1 MRHWF
6 HLLIRNSFFQV
17 GLGIFLVMILGGLV
31 LRMLEIGKI
40 TEGEAPFWWAIVT
53 MTTVG
58 YGDFV
63 PKTPEGRM
71 FAVLVMFA
79 GISLTA
85 MFTAIISSIF
95 VAKRIREEKGLEKV
109 NIKNHIIL
117 CGWNRNADKII
128 HSIQYLAEAPRKNI
142 VLINDLDE
150 EEIERLKTRYRK
162 IRLHFVVGDFTSEQ
176 VLEKANLEA
185 AETVIIIPSDINDS
199 IQNPDDKTILA
210 ALTIKGLEPNI
221 RLIAYL
227 HDRENLTHIKRANA
241 DEVVISDDFG
251 AYLNYRTDV
260 DSLSTRVSPTLFYP
274 LMAKV
279 GDEKQSDKIMEHF
292 YNPDEFYGEWMLPST
307 TRNDPTF
314 PRQRYWKGAIWPPL
328 NFLTYL
334 SLRQA
339 GYSAAAT
346 ELSEKSLKLIMTE
359 WTRKGYV
366 SENYSAITGT
376 GDDTRLSSDR
386 FHSWGALFG
395 IMTFIE
401 NGFLPKTE
409 KPLD

>member
-58 YGDFV
+58 YGDFA

-128 HSIQYLAEAPRKNI
+128 DSIQYLAEAPRKNI

-150 EEIERLKTRYRK
+150 EEIARLKTRYRK

-199 IQNPDDKTILA
+199 IQNPDDKTIRA

-251 AYLNYRTDV
+251 AYMLASHVMDPGIPQTVNRLLDNVSKNRFKRVDIPSEFIGKPFDNLFNHFRKKNNSILVGIFSEEENLGIGEILSADTLALDAFIERKLKEGGISLKEESKISLEINPGSNYRIKDGN
-260 DSLSTRVSPTLFYP
+260 R
-274 LMAKV
+274 
-279 GDEKQSDKIMEHF
+279 
-292 YNPDEFYGEWMLPST
+292 
-307 TRNDPTF
+307 
-314 PRQRYWKGAIWPPL
+314 AIIIP
-328 NFLTYL
+328 
-334 SLRQA
+334 
-339 GYSAAAT
+339 
-346 ELSEKSLKLIMTE
+346 
-359 WTRKGYV
+359 
-366 SENYSAITGT
+366 
-376 GDDTRLSSDR
+376 
-386 FHSWGALFG
+386 
-395 IMTFIE
+395 
-401 NGFLPKTE
+401 
-409 KPLD
+409 

>member
-58 YGDFV
+58 YGDFT
-63 PKTPEGRM
+63 PKTLEGRM
-71 FAVLVMFA
+71 FAVFVMFA

-150 EEIERLKTRYRK
+150 EEIARLKTRYRK

-199 IQNPDDKTILA
+199 IQNPDDKTIRA

-251 AYLNYRTDV
+251 AYMLASHVMNPGIPQTVNRLLDNVSKNRFKRVDIPSEFIGKPFDNLFNHFRKKNNSILVGVFSEEENLGIGEILSADTLALDAFIERKLKEGGISLKEESKISLEINPGSNYRIKDGN
-260 DSLSTRVSPTLFYP
+260 R
-274 LMAKV
+274 
-279 GDEKQSDKIMEHF
+279 
-292 YNPDEFYGEWMLPST
+292 
-307 TRNDPTF
+307 
-314 PRQRYWKGAIWPPL
+314 AI
-328 NFLTYL
+328 
-334 SLRQA
+334 
-339 GYSAAAT
+339 
-346 ELSEKSLKLIMTE
+346 I
-359 WTRKGYV
+359 
-366 SENYSAITGT
+366 IT
-376 GDDTRLSSDR
+376 
-386 FHSWGALFG
+386 
-395 IMTFIE
+395 
-401 NGFLPKTE
+401 
-409 KPLD
+409 

>member
-58 YGDFV
+58 YGDFT
-63 PKTPEGRM
+63 PKTLEGRM
-71 FAVLVMFA
+71 FAVFVMFA

-128 HSIQYLAEAPRKNI
+128 DSIQYLAEAPRKNI

-150 EEIERLKTRYRK
+150 EEIARLKTRYRK

-199 IQNPDDKTILA
+199 IQNPDDKTIRA

-251 AYLNYRTDV
+251 AYMLASHVMNPGIPQTVNRLLDNVSKNRFKRVDIPSEFIGKPFDNLFNHFRKKNNSILVGVFSEEENLGIGEILSADTLALDAFIERKLKEGGISLKEESKISLEINPGSNYRIKDGN
-260 DSLSTRVSPTLFYP
+260 R
-274 LMAKV
+274 
-279 GDEKQSDKIMEHF
+279 
-292 YNPDEFYGEWMLPST
+292 
-307 TRNDPTF
+307 
-314 PRQRYWKGAIWPPL
+314 AIIIP
-328 NFLTYL
+328 
-334 SLRQA
+334 
-339 GYSAAAT
+339 
-346 ELSEKSLKLIMTE
+346 
-359 WTRKGYV
+359 
-366 SENYSAITGT
+366 
-376 GDDTRLSSDR
+376 
-386 FHSWGALFG
+386 
-395 IMTFIE
+395 
-401 NGFLPKTE
+401 
-409 KPLD
+409 

>member
-6 HLLIRNSFFQV
+6 RLLIRNSFFQV

-58 YGDFV
+58 YGDFA

-117 CGWNRNADKII
+117 CGWNRNSEKII
-128 HSIQYLAEAPRKNI
+128 DSIQYLAERGRKDI

-150 EEIERLKTRYRK
+150 EEIARLKTRYRK
-162 IRLHFVVGDFTSEQ
+162 IRLHFVAGDFTSEQ
-176 VLEKANLEA
+176 VLVKANLEV
-185 AETVIIIPSDINDS
+185 AETVIIIPSDISDS
-199 IQNPDDKTILA
+199 IHNPDDKTILA

-227 HDRENLTHIKRANA
+227 HNRENLTHIKSCLLYTSDAA
-241 DEVVISDDFG
+241 DE
-251 AYLNYRTDV
+251 
-260 DSLSTRVSPTLFYP
+260 
-274 LMAKV
+274 
-279 GDEKQSDKIMEHF
+279 
-292 YNPDEFYGEWMLPST
+292 
-307 TRNDPTF
+307 
-314 PRQRYWKGAIWPPL
+314 
-328 NFLTYL
+328 
-334 SLRQA
+334 
-339 GYSAAAT
+339 
-346 ELSEKSLKLIMTE
+346 
-359 WTRKGYV
+359 
-366 SENYSAITGT
+366 
-376 GDDTRLSSDR
+376 
-386 FHSWGALFG
+386 
-395 IMTFIE
+395 
-401 NGFLPKTE
+401 
-409 KPLD
+409 

>member
-58 YGDFV
+58 YGDFA

-128 HSIQYLAEAPRKNI
+128 DSIQYLAEAPRKNI

-150 EEIERLKTRYRK
+150 EEIARLKTRYRK

-251 AYLNYRTDV
+251 AYMLASHVMDPGIPQTVNRLLDNVSKNRFKRVDIPSEFIGKPFDNLFNHFRKKNNSILVGVFSEEENLGIGEILSADTLALDAFIERKLKEGGISLKEESKISLEINPGSNYRIKDGN
-260 DSLSTRVSPTLFYP
+260 R
-274 LMAKV
+274 
-279 GDEKQSDKIMEHF
+279 
-292 YNPDEFYGEWMLPST
+292 
-307 TRNDPTF
+307 
-314 PRQRYWKGAIWPPL
+314 AI
-328 NFLTYL
+328 
-334 SLRQA
+334 
-339 GYSAAAT
+339 
-346 ELSEKSLKLIMTE
+346 I
-359 WTRKGYV
+359 
-366 SENYSAITGT
+366 IT
-376 GDDTRLSSDR
+376 
-386 FHSWGALFG
+386 
-395 IMTFIE
+395 
-401 NGFLPKTE
+401 
-409 KPLD
+409 

>member
-58 YGDFV
+58 YGDFT
-63 PKTPEGRM
+63 PKTLEGRM
-71 FAVLVMFA
+71 FAVFVMFA

-150 EEIERLKTRYRK
+150 EEIARLKTRYRK

-176 VLEKANLEA
+176 VLEKANLEV

-199 IQNPDDKTILA
+199 IQNPDDKTIRA

-251 AYLNYRTDV
+251 AYMLASHVMDPGIPQTVNRLLDNVSKNRFKRVDIPSEFIGKPFDNLFNHFRKKNNSILVGVFSEEENLGIGEILSADTLALDAFIERKLKEGGISLKEESKISLEINPGSNYRIKDGN
-260 DSLSTRVSPTLFYP
+260 R
-274 LMAKV
+274 
-279 GDEKQSDKIMEHF
+279 
-292 YNPDEFYGEWMLPST
+292 
-307 TRNDPTF
+307 
-314 PRQRYWKGAIWPPL
+314 AIIIP
-328 NFLTYL
+328 
-334 SLRQA
+334 
-339 GYSAAAT
+339 
-346 ELSEKSLKLIMTE
+346 
-359 WTRKGYV
+359 
-366 SENYSAITGT
+366 
-376 GDDTRLSSDR
+376 
-386 FHSWGALFG
+386 
-395 IMTFIE
+395 
-401 NGFLPKTE
+401 
-409 KPLD
+409 

>member
-58 YGDFV
+58 YGDFA

-251 AYLNYRTDV
+251 AYMLASHVMDPGIPQTVNRLLDNVSKNRFKRVDIPSEFIGKPFDNLFNHFRKKNNSILVGVFSEEENLGIGEILSADTIALDAFIERKLKEGGISLKEESKISLEINPGSNYRIKDGN
-260 DSLSTRVSPTLFYP
+260 R
-274 LMAKV
+274 
-279 GDEKQSDKIMEHF
+279 
-292 YNPDEFYGEWMLPST
+292 
-307 TRNDPTF
+307 
-314 PRQRYWKGAIWPPL
+314 AI
-328 NFLTYL
+328 
-334 SLRQA
+334 
-339 GYSAAAT
+339 
-346 ELSEKSLKLIMTE
+346 I
-359 WTRKGYV
+359 
-366 SENYSAITGT
+366 IT
-376 GDDTRLSSDR
+376 
-386 FHSWGALFG
+386 
-395 IMTFIE
+395 
-401 NGFLPKTE
+401 
-409 KPLD
+409 

>member
-58 YGDFV
+58 YGDFA

-128 HSIQYLAEAPRKNI
+128 DSIQYLAEAPRKNI

-150 EEIERLKTRYRK
+150 EEIARLKTRYRK

-176 VLEKANLEA
+176 VLEKANLEV

-199 IQNPDDKTILA
+199 IQNPDDKTIRA

-251 AYLNYRTDV
+251 AYMLASHVMDPGIPQTVNRLLDNVSKNRFKRVDIPSEFIGKPFDNLFNHFRKKNNSILVGVFSEEENLGIGEILSADTLALDAFIERKLKEGGISLKEESKISLEINPGSNYRIKDGN
-260 DSLSTRVSPTLFYP
+260 R
-274 LMAKV
+274 
-279 GDEKQSDKIMEHF
+279 
-292 YNPDEFYGEWMLPST
+292 
-307 TRNDPTF
+307 
-314 PRQRYWKGAIWPPL
+314 AI
-328 NFLTYL
+328 
-334 SLRQA
+334 
-339 GYSAAAT
+339 
-346 ELSEKSLKLIMTE
+346 I
-359 WTRKGYV
+359 
-366 SENYSAITGT
+366 IT
-376 GDDTRLSSDR
+376 
-386 FHSWGALFG
+386 
-395 IMTFIE
+395 
-401 NGFLPKTE
+401 
-409 KPLD
+409 

>member
-58 YGDFV
+58 YGDFA

-199 IQNPDDKTILA
+199 IQNPDDKTIRA

-251 AYLNYRTDV
+251 AYMLASHVMDPGIPQTVNRLLDNVSKNRFKRVDIPSEFIGKPFDNLFNHFRKKNNSILVGVFSEEENLGIGEILSADTLALDAFIERKLKEGGISLKEESKISLEINPGSNYRIKDGN
-260 DSLSTRVSPTLFYP
+260 R
-274 LMAKV
+274 
-279 GDEKQSDKIMEHF
+279 
-292 YNPDEFYGEWMLPST
+292 
-307 TRNDPTF
+307 
-314 PRQRYWKGAIWPPL
+314 AIIIP
-328 NFLTYL
+328 
-334 SLRQA
+334 
-339 GYSAAAT
+339 
-346 ELSEKSLKLIMTE
+346 
-359 WTRKGYV
+359 
-366 SENYSAITGT
+366 
-376 GDDTRLSSDR
+376 
-386 FHSWGALFG
+386 
-395 IMTFIE
+395 
-401 NGFLPKTE
+401 
-409 KPLD
+409 

>member
-58 YGDFV
+58 YGDFA

-95 VAKRIREEKGLEKV
+95 VAKRIREEKGLEKL

-150 EEIERLKTRYRK
+150 EEIARMKTRYRK

-199 IQNPDDKTILA
+199 IQNPDDKTIRA

-251 AYLNYRTDV
+251 AYMLASHVMNPGIPQTVNRLLDNVSKNRFKRVDIPSEFIGKPFDNLFNHFRKKNNSILVGVFSEEENLGIGEILSADTLALDAFIERKLKEGGISLKEESKISLEINPGSNYRIKDGN
-260 DSLSTRVSPTLFYP
+260 R
-274 LMAKV
+274 
-279 GDEKQSDKIMEHF
+279 
-292 YNPDEFYGEWMLPST
+292 
-307 TRNDPTF
+307 
-314 PRQRYWKGAIWPPL
+314 AI
-328 NFLTYL
+328 
-334 SLRQA
+334 
-339 GYSAAAT
+339 
-346 ELSEKSLKLIMTE
+346 I
-359 WTRKGYV
+359 
-366 SENYSAITGT
+366 IT
-376 GDDTRLSSDR
+376 
-386 FHSWGALFG
+386 
-395 IMTFIE
+395 
-401 NGFLPKTE
+401 
-409 KPLD
+409 

>member
-58 YGDFV
+58 YGDFT
-63 PKTPEGRM
+63 PKTLEGRM
-71 FAVLVMFA
+71 FAVFVMFA

-128 HSIQYLAEAPRKNI
+128 DSIQYLAEAPRKNI

-150 EEIERLKTRYRK
+150 EEIARLKTRYRK

-199 IQNPDDKTILA
+199 IQNPDDKTIRA

-251 AYLNYRTDV
+251 AYMLASHVMDPGIPQTVNRLLDNVSKNRFKRVDIPSEFIGKPFDNLFNHFRKKNNSILVGVFSEEENLGIGEILSADTLALDAFIERKLKEGGISLKEESKISLEINPGSNYRIKDGN
-260 DSLSTRVSPTLFYP
+260 R
-274 LMAKV
+274 
-279 GDEKQSDKIMEHF
+279 
-292 YNPDEFYGEWMLPST
+292 
-307 TRNDPTF
+307 
-314 PRQRYWKGAIWPPL
+314 AI
-328 NFLTYL
+328 
-334 SLRQA
+334 
-339 GYSAAAT
+339 
-346 ELSEKSLKLIMTE
+346 I
-359 WTRKGYV
+359 
-366 SENYSAITGT
+366 IT
-376 GDDTRLSSDR
+376 
-386 FHSWGALFG
+386 
-395 IMTFIE
+395 
-401 NGFLPKTE
+401 
-409 KPLD
+409 

>member
-58 YGDFV
+58 YGDFA

-176 VLEKANLEA
+176 VLGKANLEA

-199 IQNPDDKTILA
+199 IQNPDDKTIRA

-251 AYLNYRTDV
+251 AYMLASHVMDPGIPQTVNRLLDNVSKNRFKRVDIPSEFIGKPFDNLFNHFRKKNNSILVGVFSEEENLGIGEILSADTLALDAFIERKLKEGGISLKEESKISLEINPGSNYRIKDGN
-260 DSLSTRVSPTLFYP
+260 R
-274 LMAKV
+274 
-279 GDEKQSDKIMEHF
+279 
-292 YNPDEFYGEWMLPST
+292 
-307 TRNDPTF
+307 
-314 PRQRYWKGAIWPPL
+314 AI
-328 NFLTYL
+328 
-334 SLRQA
+334 
-339 GYSAAAT
+339 
-346 ELSEKSLKLIMTE
+346 I
-359 WTRKGYV
+359 
-366 SENYSAITGT
+366 IT
-376 GDDTRLSSDR
+376 
-386 FHSWGALFG
+386 
-395 IMTFIE
+395 
-401 NGFLPKTE
+401 
-409 KPLD
+409 

>member
-58 YGDFV
+58 YGDFT
-63 PKTPEGRM
+63 PKTLEGRM
-71 FAVLVMFA
+71 FAVFVMFA

-128 HSIQYLAEAPRKNI
+128 DSIQYLAEAPRKNI

-150 EEIERLKTRYRK
+150 EEIARLKTRYRK

-199 IQNPDDKTILA
+199 IQNPDDKTIRA

-251 AYLNYRTDV
+251 AYMLASHVMNPGIPQTVNRLLDNVSKNRFKRVDIPSEFIGKPFDNLFNHFRKKNNSILVGIFSEEENLGIGEILSADTIALDAFIERKLKEGGISLKEESKISLEINPGSNYRIKDGN
-260 DSLSTRVSPTLFYP
+260 R
-274 LMAKV
+274 
-279 GDEKQSDKIMEHF
+279 
-292 YNPDEFYGEWMLPST
+292 
-307 TRNDPTF
+307 
-314 PRQRYWKGAIWPPL
+314 AIIIP
-328 NFLTYL
+328 
-334 SLRQA
+334 
-339 GYSAAAT
+339 
-346 ELSEKSLKLIMTE
+346 
-359 WTRKGYV
+359 
-366 SENYSAITGT
+366 
-376 GDDTRLSSDR
+376 
-386 FHSWGALFG
+386 
-395 IMTFIE
+395 
-401 NGFLPKTE
+401 
-409 KPLD
+409 